1 MRIQW
6 GIFGNGPSGMSGTTG
21 LQHESSR
28 ALSPAQEAPHLRH
41 PPCQHRRGAAAGEVL
56 STKLRARKSAYQPSS
71 ATSFLSSVKIISPPH
86 PSESFLSIRAIGKM
100 KRLCKVLGTSELPD
114 WPVQLSQ
121 MCRQLSKGGPQ
132 PRCVHRT
139 KIR

>member
-1 MRIQW
+1 M
-6 GIFGNGPSGMSGTTG
+6 
-21 LQHESSR
+21 
-28 ALSPAQEAPHLRH
+28 
-41 PPCQHRRGAAAGEVL
+41 GEVL